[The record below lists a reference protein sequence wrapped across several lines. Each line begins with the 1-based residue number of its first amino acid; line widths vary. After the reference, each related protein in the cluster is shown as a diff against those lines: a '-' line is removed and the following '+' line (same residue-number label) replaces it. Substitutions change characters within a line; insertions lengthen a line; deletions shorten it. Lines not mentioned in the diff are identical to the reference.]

1 MRIFTNWFVIALM
14 TMNYQNAMKAANKSR
29 IYGISMPK
37 CFCGKPKLLT
47 IPPENEII
55 CKNCGVTFGF
65 DEYYDTENTIPFY
78 HVTKSS
84 LNISQSRQTGS
95 NPYDVKRMTYI
106 KNLRVEKNNSTDV
119 ASIADVCNKL
129 KLPNTIAEECWKLYQ
144 SIRKNNSRF
153 TRSKSICM
161 AIYQTCQNH
170 KIPYDEKSVQDIVC
184 QSLGVKNAPKLKSVI
199 FKIHNNHSILK
210 YDSKRE
216 FYLNQHLSQA
226 QNRHKLQDITT
237 LQHLATQYYENF
249 TSICRLNNNNNS
261 MLMNNQADHNTL
273 AKRAVSLAILRCCV
287 N

>member
-1 MRIFTNWFVIALM
+1 
-14 TMNYQNAMKAANKSR
+14 MKAANKNK
-29 IYGISMPK
+29 ICHISMPR

-78 HVTKSS
+78 HITKSS

-95 NPYDVKRMTYI
+95 NPYDIKKITHI
-106 KNLRVEKNNSTDV
+106 KNLRVENNNSADV

-129 KLPNTIAEECWKLYQ
+129 KLPNTVSEECWKLYQ
-144 SIRKNNSRF
+144 EIRKKNRRF
-153 TRSKSICM
+153 TRAKSICM
-161 AIYQTCQNH
+161 TIYQTCRNH
-170 KIPYDEKSVQDIVC
+170 KIPYNEKLVQDIVC

-199 FKIHNNHSILK
+199 FKNRIHSNIQKH
-210 YDSKRE
+210 DSKRE
-216 FYLNQHLSQA
+216 FYLNQYISQA
-226 QNRHKLQDITT
+226 QNRHKLHDITT
-237 LQHLATQYYENF
+237 LQQLSVQYYENF
-249 TSICRLNNNNNS
+249 ASIGRLNNNDNS
-261 MLMNNQADHNTL
+261 KLLSNQTDHNTL